1 MTENNKTRFIL
12 MFMLGFFCLALF
24 ARADWKSEIN
34 EKLKNREYEPALNLL
49 ENTLAGLDETEKQD
63 ALALLP
69 FLYFKNNLPTDE
81 KKALI
86 DYFEEFGDSQPIL
99 SFLDFSVFSQALE
112 YWGRWREDFPLISNL
127 NFLLPASAED
137 RTIPE
142 VLRLGFDLSA
152 DAYYKIQLEGNPLE
166 GGLWTK
172 GAHLIQLPL
181 PFYFDQS
188 YTLNLDLYL
197 KTRSITVRKRIV
209 LEFGIEKR
217 SLQNRELLVQRQ
229 EAPPIKNVEGEVA
242 FYIGDSL
249 IYKATKYLQRQ
260 IPVRVYIP
268 PPNPPGTKPYLAPD
282 KDQPYFRGVS
292 ILDAISAIAG
302 AIKDWKKKPPERV
315 PASFVKKPEIN
326 FAFSSLEKQEIRT
339 EVSIRLKPVKAEP
352 LPY

>member
-1 MTENNKTRFIL
+1 MIENKRIRLFIL
-12 MFMLGFFCLALF
+12 LMLGCCFLAIS
-24 ARADWKSEIN
+24 ARADWKSDIN
-34 EKLKNREYEPALNLL
+34 ELLKNREYEPALNLL
-49 ENTLAGLDETEKQD
+49 ESTLAGLEQTEKQD

-69 FLYFKNNLPTDE
+69 FLYFKNNLPAEE
-81 KKALI
+81 KRALI

-99 SFLDFSVFSQALE
+99 SFLDFSVFNQALE
-112 YWGRWREDFPLISNL
+112 FWGRWREDFPLVSNL
-127 NFLLPASAED
+127 NFLLPVSAED
-137 RTIPE
+137 RSIPE

-188 YTLNLDLYL
+188 YTLNLDIYL

-217 SLQNRELLVQRQ
+217 NLQNRELLVQRQ
-229 EAPPIKNVEGEVA
+229 EAPPIKNIEGEVA
-242 FYIGDSL
+242 FYIGDTL
-249 IYKATKYLQRQ
+249 IYKATKYLQKQ
-260 IPVRVYIP
+260 IPVKVYIP

-302 AIKDWKKKPPERV
+302 ALKDWKKKPPEKV
-315 PASFVKKPEIN
+315 PASFIKKPEIN
-326 FAFSSLEKQEIRT
+326 FAFTRLEQQEIRT
-339 EVSIRLKPVKAEP
+339 EVSIRFRPVKAEP

>member
-1 MTENNKTRFIL
+1 MTKTKKTRPVL
-12 MFMLGFFCLALF
+12 LVMLTFFCLAIPV
-24 ARADWKSEIN
+24 RADWKSEIN
-34 EKLKNREYEPALNLL
+34 ELLKNREYETALNLL
-49 ENTLAGLDETEKQD
+49 ETTMAGLEKAERQE

-69 FLYFKNNLPTDE
+69 FLYFKNNLPGEE
-81 KKALI
+81 KRAII
-86 DYFEEFGDSQPIL
+86 DYFEEFGDSAPL
-99 SFLDFSVFSQALE
+99 LAFLDFSVFNQALE
-112 YWGRWREDFPLISNL
+112 YWGRWREDFPLVSNL
-127 NFLLPASAED
+127 NFLLPVSSED

-188 YTLNLDLYL
+188 YSLNLDLYL

-217 SLQNRELLVQRQ
+217 DLKSRELLVQRQ
-229 EAPPIKNVEGEVA
+229 ESPPLKNVEGEVS
-242 FYIGDSL
+242 FYIGDTL
-249 IYKATKYLQRQ
+249 IYKATKYLQKQ
-260 IPVRVYIP
+260 IPVKVYIP

-302 AIKDWKKKPPERV
+302 VIKDWKKKPPEKV
-315 PASFVKKPEIN
+315 PASFIKRPEIN
-326 FAFSSLEKQEIRT
+326 FAFTSLERQEIRT
-339 EVSIRLKPVKAEP
+339 EVSIKLRPVKAEP